1 MIPALDNNITMLWET
16 GFANTYD
23 AKIMTCSYDNQTCY
37 KVKSVPAIYDISANS
52 GYVTG
57 G

>member
-1 MIPALDNNITMLWET
+1 MLWET

-37 KVKSVPAIYDISANS
+37 KVKSVPAIYDINANT
-52 GYVTG
+52 GYITG